1 RKTRLFTLIFFIG
14 LLIVL
19 FLVGIPVCASIGLTC
34 LAVLWLENDLMSI
47 PITLLPLKMMHGV
60 NNFPLLAVPFFI
72 LAANVMNKGSV
83 TPRIFG
89 FANSLVGHLRGGL
102 GHVNVLASMIFAGMS
117 GTAVA
122 DAAGLGALE
131 IRAMQD
137 QGYPLKFSTGITGAS
152 SVIGPIIPP
161 SVAMVIYGW
170 LSDVSVGGLFIGGLI
185 PGAILGGALMIMTVI
200 LSYRVTMPM
209 MARPPLKEIAD
220 LSKKAFLSLMTPLI
234 IVGGIW
240 SGIFTP
246 TESGAVASIYAIILG
261 MVIYRDVSW
270 KDLLDIFR
278 HTIEFTAI
286 ILFIISVA
294 GLYGWLLVRLQIP
307 LTLAEGIV
315 QITTNST
322 VLLIILMFFF
332 LIVGCFM
339 SVIESVLIFTP
350 IMAPMVKVV
359 GVDPLFFGVLMVI
372 SLSVGVIT
380 PPFGNVIY
388 VLVGITNQSFEDV
401 VWALV
406 PFLLPILL
414 TILVL
419 IIFPELVTYLP
430 NRLLGG

>member
-1 RKTRLFTLIFFIG
+1 MFTLIFFVG
-14 LLIVL
+14 LLVIL
-19 FLVGIPVCASIGLTC
+19 FIVGIPVCASIGLTC
-34 LAVLWLENDLMSI
+34 LAVLWFENDLMNI

-89 FANSLVGHLRGGL
+89 FANSLVGHFRGGL

-131 IRAMQD
+131 IKAMKD
-137 QGYPLKFSTGITGAS
+137 QGYPLKYSTGITGAS

-170 LSDVSVGGLFIGGLI
+170 LADVSVGGLFIGGLI
-185 PGAILGGALMIMTVI
+185 PGVILGGGLMIMTVF
-200 LSYRVTMPM
+200 LSYRIDMPIKP
-209 MARPPLKEIAD
+209 RQSLKAIFK
-220 LSKKAFLSLMTPLI
+220 LSRRASLALMTPLI

-246 TESGAVASIYAIILG
+246 TESGAIASLYAIVLG
-261 MVIYRDVSW
+261 MVIYRDVNW
-270 KDLLDIFR
+270 KDLYDTFMN
-278 HTIEFTAI
+278 TIEFTAI
-286 ILFIISVA
+286 ILFIISIA
-294 GLYGWLLVRLQIP
+294 GLYGWLMVRLQIP
-307 LTLAEGIV
+307 LTLAEGVV
-315 QITTNST
+315 QITTNT
-322 VLLIILMFFF
+322 TLLLIILMFFF
-332 LIVGCFM
+332 LVIGCFM

-350 IMAPMVKVV
+350 IMAPLIQIL
-359 GVDPLFFGVLMVI
+359 GIDALFFGILMVI

-388 VLVGITNQSFEDV
+388 VLVGITKQTFEEV
-401 VWALV
+401 VWALI
-406 PFLLPILL
+406 PFLIPILL
-414 TILVL
+414 TILFL
-419 IIFPELVTYLP
+419 ILFPDVVTYLP
-430 NRLLGG
+430 HKLLGG

>member
-1 RKTRLFTLIFFIG
+1 MLTLIFFIG

-19 FLVGIPVCASIGLTC
+19 FILGIPVGASIGLTC
-34 LAVLWLENDLMSI
+34 LAVLWYESGLGGI
-47 PITLLPLKMMHGV
+47 PVSLLPLKMMHGV

-89 FANSLVGHLRGGL
+89 FANAVVGHLRGGL

-131 IRAMQD
+131 IRAMRD
-137 QGYPLKFSTGITGAS
+137 QGYSLRYSTGITGAS

-170 LSDVSVGGLFIGGLI
+170 LSDVSVGALFIGGLV
-185 PGAILGGALMIMTVI
+185 PGVLLGGALMVTTVI
-200 LSYRVTMPM
+200 LSYRMPM
-209 MARPPLKEIAD
+209 PLQKRPPVREILT
-220 LSKKAFLSLMTPLI
+220 LSKKALLSLLTPLI

-246 TESGAVASIYAIILG
+246 TESGAVASAYAIFLG
-261 MVIYRDVSW
+261 MVIYRDVSF
-270 KDLLDIFR
+270 KDLMDVFWN
-278 HTIEFTAI
+278 TIEFTAI

-307 LTLAEGIV
+307 MTLAEGV
-315 QITTNST
+315 VKLTSSPTM
-322 VLLIILMFFF
+322 LMIILMVFF

-350 IMAPMVKVV
+350 IMAPMVQML
-359 GVDPLFFGVLMVI
+359 GIDPLFFGVLMVI

-388 VLVGITNQSFEDV
+388 VLVGITDQTFEKV
-401 VWALV
+401 VWALI
-406 PFLLPILL
+406 PFLIPIMA
-414 TILVL
+414 TIVL
-419 IIFPELVTYLP
+419 MIFFPEVVTALP
-430 NRLLGG
+430 RSLMGS

>member
-1 RKTRLFTLIFFIG
+1 MVTLVFFIG
-14 LLIVL
+14 LLIILFVL
-19 FLVGIPVCASIGLTC
+19 GIPVCVSIGLTC
-34 LAVLWLENDLMSI
+34 LAVLWFENGLINI
-47 PITLLPLKMMHGV
+47 PLSLLALKMMHGV
-60 NNFPLLAVPFFI
+60 NSFPLLAVPFFI
-72 LAANVMNKGSV
+72 LAANVMNKGSI
-83 TPRIFG
+83 TPRIFN

-131 IRAMQD
+131 IRAMRD
-137 QGYPLKFSTGITGAS
+137 QGYPLKYSTGITGAS

-170 LSDVSVGGLFIGGLI
+170 LSDVSVGALFIGGLV
-185 PGAILGGALMIMTVI
+185 PGVMLGLALMGMTVV
-200 LSYRVTMPM
+200 LSYRVSMPLQPR
-209 MARPPLKEIAD
+209 APVVETLR
-220 LSKKAFLSLMTPLI
+220 LSRRALLSLLTPVI

-246 TESGAVASIYAIILG
+246 TESGAVASAYAIVLG
-261 MVIYRDVSW
+261 TVVYRELGV
-270 KDLLDIFR
+270 KELLDVFR

-294 GLYGWLLVRLQIP
+294 GLYGWLMVRLQIP
-307 LTLAEGIV
+307 MNLAESV
-315 QITTNST
+315 VHLTTNPT
-322 VLLIILMFFF
+322 LLLIILMVFF
-332 LIVGCFM
+332 LIIGCFM

-350 IMAPMVKVV
+350 IMVPMVTMM
-359 GVDPLFFGVLMVI
+359 GIDPLFFGVVMVI

-388 VLVGITNQSFEDV
+388 VLVGITGQPFEAV
-401 VWALV
+401 VKALIPFLV
-406 PFLLPILL
+406 PILI

-419 IIFPELVTYLP
+419 ILFPELVTYLP
-430 NRLLGG
+430 YKWMSR

>member
-1 RKTRLFTLIFFIG
+1 
-14 LLIVL
+14 
-19 FLVGIPVCASIGLTC
+19 
-34 LAVLWLENDLMSI
+34 MSI

-200 LSYRVTMPM
+200 LSYRITMPIM
-209 MARPPLKEIAD
+209 PRPPLKEIAD

-261 MVIYRDVSW
+261 IVIYRDVSW
-270 KDLLDIFR
+270 KDLLAIFR

-322 VLLIILMFFF
+322 LLLIILMFFF

-388 VLVGITNQSFEDV
+388 VLVGITNQTFEDV

-419 IIFPELVTYLP
+419 IIFPGLVTYLP
-430 NRLLGG
+430 NTLLGG

>member
-1 RKTRLFTLIFFIG
+1 MLTLIFFVG
-14 LLIVL
+14 LLVIL
-19 FLVGIPVCASIGLTC
+19 FIVGIPVCASIGLTC
-34 LAVLWLENDLMSI
+34 LSVLWFENDLMNI

-89 FANSLVGHLRGGL
+89 FANSLVGHFRGGL

-131 IRAMQD
+131 IKAMRD
-137 QGYPLKFSTGITGAS
+137 QGYSLKYSTGITGAS

-170 LSDVSVGGLFIGGLI
+170 LADVSVGGLFIGGLI
-185 PGAILGGALMIMTVI
+185 PGVILGGALMIMTVF
-200 LSYRVTMPM
+200 LSYRIEMPIKP
-209 MARPPLKEIAD
+209 RQPLKEIFK
-220 LSKKAFLSLMTPLI
+220 LSRRASLALMTPLI

-246 TESGAVASIYAIILG
+246 TESGAIASLYAIVLG
-261 MVIYRDVSW
+261 MVIYRDVNW
-270 KDLLDIFR
+270 KDLFDTFMN
-278 HTIEFTAI
+278 TIEFTAI

-294 GLYGWLLVRLQIP
+294 GLYGWLMVRLQIP
-307 LTLAEGIV
+307 LTLAEGVV
-315 QITTNST
+315 QITTNT
-322 VLLIILMFFF
+322 TLLLIILMIFF
-332 LIVGCFM
+332 LIIGCFM

-350 IMAPMVKVV
+350 IMAPMIQVL
-359 GVDPLFFGVLMVI
+359 GIDPLFFGILMVI

-388 VLVGITNQSFEDV
+388 VLVGITNQTFEEV
-401 VWALV
+401 VWALI
-406 PFLLPILL
+406 PFLIPILL
-414 TILVL
+414 TILFL
-419 IIFPELVTYLP
+419 ILFPNVVTYLP
-430 NRLLGG
+430 HKLLGG

>member
-1 RKTRLFTLIFFIG
+1 MFTLVFFIG

-131 IRAMQD
+131 IRAMKD
-137 QGYPLKFSTGITGAS
+137 QGYPMKYSTGITGAS

-185 PGAILGGALMIMTVI
+185 PGVILGVALMTMTVV
-200 LSYRVTMPM
+200 LSYRVTMPL
-209 MARPPLKEIAD
+209 RPRPAFKEIAS

-246 TESGAVASIYAIILG
+246 TESGAVASIYAIFLG

-278 HTIEFTAI
+278 STVEFTAI

-322 VLLIILMFFF
+322 ILLIILMFFF

-388 VLVGITNQSFEDV
+388 VLVGITNQTFEDV

-406 PFLLPILL
+406 PFLLPILF

-419 IIFPELVTYLP
+419 IFFPGLVTYLP
-430 NRLLGG
+430 HTLLGG

>member
-1 RKTRLFTLIFFIG
+1 MFTLVFFIG

-19 FLVGIPVCASIGLTC
+19 FLIGIPVCASIGLTC
-34 LAVLWLENDLMSI
+34 LAVLWLENDLLSI

-131 IRAMQD
+131 IKAMRD
-137 QGYPLKFSTGITGAS
+137 QGYPMKYSTGITGAS

-185 PGAILGGALMIMTVI
+185 PGIILGGALMIMTVV
-200 LSYRVTMPM
+200 LSYRIAMPLTP
-209 MARPPLKEIAD
+209 RPPLREIAD
-220 LSKKAFLSLMTPLI
+220 LSKKASLALLTPLI

-246 TESGAVASIYAIILG
+246 TESGAVASIYAIVLG
-261 MVIYRDVSW
+261 MVIYRDVTW
-270 KDLLDIFR
+270 KDLLGIFR
-278 HTIEFTAI
+278 NTIEFTAI
-286 ILFIISVA
+286 ILFIISIA

-307 LTLAEGIV
+307 MTLAEGIV
-315 QITTNST
+315 HVTTNST
-322 VLLIILMFFF
+322 LLLIILMIFF

-350 IMAPMVKVV
+350 IMVPMITVL

-388 VLVGITNQSFEDV
+388 VLVGITHQTFEEV
-401 VWALV
+401 VWALL
-406 PFLLPILL
+406 PFLIPILL

-419 IIFPELVTYLP
+419 IIFPDLVTFLP
-430 NRLLGG
+430 YRLIGG

>member
-1 RKTRLFTLIFFIG
+1 MLTLVFFIG
-14 LLIVL
+14 LLIILFVL
-19 FLVGIPVCASIGLTC
+19 GIPVCISIGLTC
-34 LAVLWLENDLMSI
+34 LAVLWFENGLINI
-47 PITLLPLKMMHGV
+47 PLALLPLKMMHGV

-83 TPRIFG
+83 TPRIFD

-131 IRAMQD
+131 IRAMRD
-137 QGYPLKFSTGITGAS
+137 QGYPLKYSTGITGAS

-170 LSDVSVGGLFIGGLI
+170 LSDVSVGALFIGGLI
-185 PGAILGGALMIMTVI
+185 PGVLLGLALMITTVA
-200 LSYRVTMPM
+200 LSYRVSMPM
-209 MARPPLKEIAD
+209 QPRPPITETLR
-220 LSKKAFLSLMTPLI
+220 LSRRAALSLMTPVI

-246 TESGAVASIYAIILG
+246 TESGAMASAYAIVLG
-261 MVIYRDVSW
+261 MVVYREIGV
-270 KDLLDIFR
+270 KELLDVFR
-278 HTIEFTAI
+278 NTIEFTAI
-286 ILFIISVA
+286 ILFIISIA

-307 LTLAEGIV
+307 MALAEGVIKL
-315 QITTNST
+315 TTNPT
-322 VLLIILMFFF
+322 ILLVILMVFF
-332 LIVGCFM
+332 LIIGCFM

-350 IMAPMVKVV
+350 IMVPMVKVM
-359 GVDPLFFGVLMVI
+359 GIDPLFFGVLMVI

-388 VLVGITNQSFEDV
+388 VLVGITNQTFEEV
-401 VWALV
+401 VKALIPFLV
-406 PFLLPILL
+406 PILV

-419 IIFPELVTYLP
+419 ILFPDLVTYLP
-430 NRLLGG
+430 YKWIKI